1 MYYLSH
7 NLRQEFKVLG
17 EQLDEITKEFGGLKR
32 VCW

>member
-1 MYYLSH
+1 MDYLSP

-32 VCW
+32 VHW